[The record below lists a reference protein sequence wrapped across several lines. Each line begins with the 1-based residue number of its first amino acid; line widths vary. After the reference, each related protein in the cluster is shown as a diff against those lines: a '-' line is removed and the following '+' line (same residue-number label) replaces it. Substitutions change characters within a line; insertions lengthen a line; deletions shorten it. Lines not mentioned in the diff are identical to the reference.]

1 MAKTIK
7 TKRENL
13 KKQMDTIIETAQY
26 TDTRSWR
33 GDTREVYTMHHSG
46 TFTAEYEIRPT
57 GWTRAEMEEEL
68 RRRARRIDN
77 RRDINT
83 QKLDLRSN
91 RLQRAMA
98 YIGDHREMIP
108 FLTHV
113 SDSIR
118 QGMSMD
124 DAVADYCTKHGRP
137 TFVHRDYNHRTRDY
151 FYNFAPRGYYE
162 SELVAQVPYLPKAW
176 RCA

>member
-1 MAKTIK
+1 M
-7 TKRENL
+7 
-13 KKQMDTIIETAQY
+13 KKQMETIIETAQY
-26 TDTRSWR
+26 TDTRSGL
-33 GDTREVYTMHHSG
+33 GDIREVYTMHHIG

-83 QKLDLRSN
+83 QKLNLRSN

-98 YIGDHREMIP
+98 YIGEHREMIP
-108 FLTHV
+108 FLTWVYDHTHKGSTMETAV
-113 SDSIR
+113 SD
-118 QGMSMD
+118 
-124 DAVADYCTKHGRP
+124 YKKEHGQP
-137 TFVHRDYNHRTRDY
+137 QFVTREY
-151 FYNFAPRGYYE
+151 SYYSKEGHWSFAPKGLYE
-162 SELVAQVPYLPKAW
+162 SELIAQVPYIPRAW